1 MGELV
6 EREWIPRSKRA
17 TAATAAAKTADGR
30 DRRYRAYL
38 PDELGTSLPHLTTQ
52 AEDAAAAALFAL
64 VDADERIGS
73 YGKTLNY
80 ILTRLEANA
89 SCWLEGVNVEVTQ
102 LPIAEILNVGDTAI
116 FELIANAKGIKFA
129 FTELADAQTPLA
141 VEDLA
146 DLHETIVPFEEP
158 GLRTSQTWVG
168 GSTRDPLRAEYVPA
182 PETEVERLVEDLT
195 GFVSAT
201 GGNPVT
207 RAAIAL
213 AQFEAIRPFYDAN
226 GRIARALVHAVLR
239 RAGVLD
245 NLLIPVSD
253 ALADRADEYFA
264 GLVAFRA
271 DPAGISQ
278 WVTVFANA
286 VKDAVATAVRI
297 EEAARALETTY
308 YKRMLDYRT
317 REGFVPVIPRSDA
330 LLLRILNNLISYPTL
345 TLKSVLRR
353 SKVTL
358 KAVHRSLHELEGAG
372 ILRGHKNIRMQND
385 CYYAAELYALLP
397 QRQPRS

>member
-1 MGELV
+1 MGELI

-17 TAATAAAKTADGR
+17 AAAKAAVKTSDGR

-38 PDELGTSLPHLTTQ
+38 PDELGTSLPQLTTQ
-52 AEDAAAAALFAL
+52 AEDEAAAALFAL

-89 SCWLEGVNVEVTQ
+89 SCWLEGVNADISE
-102 LPIAEILNVGDTAI
+102 LPIAEIINVGESAV

-129 FTELADAQTPLA
+129 FTELADAETPLA
-141 VEDLA
+141 VEDIE

-158 GLRTSQTWVG
+158 GIRTSQTWVG
-168 GSTRDPLRAEYVPA
+168 GSRRDPLRADYVPA

-226 GRIARALVHAVLR
+226 GRIGRALVHAVLR

-253 ALADRADEYFA
+253 VFADRADEYFA
-264 GLVAFRA
+264 GLAAYRT
-271 DPAGISQ
+271 DPAGVSQ
-278 WVTVFANA
+278 WVTLFARA
-286 VKDAVATAVRI
+286 VKDAVARVVQI
-297 EEAARALETTY
+297 EETARSLETTY
-308 YKRMLDYRT
+308 YNQMLEYRT

-330 LLLRILNNLISYPTL
+330 VVLRILNDLISHPAL

-353 SKVTL
+353 TKVTL
-358 KAVHRSLHELEGAG
+358 KAVHRALHELEGAG
-372 ILRGHKNIRMQND
+372 ILRGHKNNRMQND
-385 CYYAAELYALLP
+385 SYYAAELYALLP
-397 QRQPRS
+397 QRKPRS